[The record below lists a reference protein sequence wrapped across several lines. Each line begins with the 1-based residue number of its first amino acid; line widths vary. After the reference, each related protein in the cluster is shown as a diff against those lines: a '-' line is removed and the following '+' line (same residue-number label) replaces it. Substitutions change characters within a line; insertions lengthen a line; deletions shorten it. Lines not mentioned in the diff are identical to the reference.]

1 MLDSPTVPQPA
12 TSLHA
17 CHSCGLV
24 HELPELA
31 PNQHARCSWCRSA
44 FRYLRPE
51 DYARSKKQTASF
63 AFAALMLYPFAISL
77 PFVTVSQLGQS
88 ASTSIVESSINL
100 MQNGEYVVGL
110 VIIICSIVLPF
121 FKLSALL
128 LLSTTSGWLRTDH
141 AARTWRFIEH
151 AGRWGMIDVMLAAVM
166 IAMLKVKDLVTIEVD
181 LGLFAFSSCVL
192 LSLAASASFNLG
204 ALWNSK

>member
-1 MLDSPTVPQPA
+1 MLESSPAP

-17 CHSCGLV
+17 CHGCGLV
-24 HELPELA
+24 HAVPTLA
-31 PNQHARCSWCRSA
+31 PKQHARCTRCQTT
-44 FRYLRPE
+44 FRYLNPA
-51 DYARSKKQTASF
+51 DYTRSKKQTASF
-63 AFAALMLYPFAISL
+63 ALAALMLYPFAISL

-88 ASTSIVESSINL
+88 SSTSIVESSIDL
-100 MQNGEYVVGL
+100 MENGEYVVGL
-110 VIIICSIVLPF
+110 VIIICSIVLPLL
-121 FKLSALL
+121 KLSALL
-128 LLSTTSGWLRTDH
+128 VLSTTSGWLRTDH
-141 AARTWRFIEH
+141 AARAWRLIEH